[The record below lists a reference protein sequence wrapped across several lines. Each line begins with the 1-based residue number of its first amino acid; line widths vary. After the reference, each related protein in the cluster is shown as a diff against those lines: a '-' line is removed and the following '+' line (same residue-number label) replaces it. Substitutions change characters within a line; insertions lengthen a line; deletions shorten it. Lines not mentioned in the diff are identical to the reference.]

1 VDPLSLIITAVATG
15 AAAAAKDTA
24 GAAVKDAYAGLR
36 ALIVRRLGGHREAE
50 DVVERAERQP
60 ETEQQTLA
68 GRLLDRGAD
77 QDEEMIH
84 AAQAVLLEVD
94 PDGARSGKYDVRIS
108 GGKGIVVG
116 DQVTVTMT
124 FND

>member
-1 VDPLSLIITAVATG
+1 MDPLSLIITAVASG

-50 DVVERAERQP
+50 DVVQRAERQP
-60 ETEQQTLA
+60 ETEQPTLA
-68 GRLLDRGAD
+68 GRLRDRGVD
-77 QDEEMIH
+77 QDEEMIR
-84 AAQAVLLEVD
+84 AAQAVLLQVD
-94 PDGARSGKYDVRIS
+94 PDGARNGKYDVRIS
-108 GGKGIVVG
+108 GGRGIVVG